1 MEKATLN
8 RFFLNQSDSFE
19 RLLVIDWMLNPIN
32 DDTLKAWLK
41 ENWDLL
47 SDYNTGEEPDVE
59 KIWFKLQESIKR
71 EKATPLISIN
81 QTVHKTGYSKR
92 LIMRFSVAAAVL
104 VMAVCSYLFYKST
117 TTAKQDENLVAY
129 GKSVIIEENNTPVNK
144 LIKLEDGTM
153 VSLSPKSSFY
163 YPLHFTNSK
172 REVALKG
179 TAFFEVSKNP
189 EKPFFVY
196 ANNVVTKVLGTSFTI
211 KTNPNTKEV
220 SVSVHTGRVQV
231 FEKNSA
237 SQSAFNDKVL
247 TSNGVIITGNQEA
260 IYSNKNNDFQ
270 TTLVPV
276 PLPIS
281 NVKAKVKGFDFERAN
296 LPDVIAQIQQVY
308 GVEIVLENE
317 NFNKCI
323 FSGELN
329 EENLFEKLDIICT
342 AINASYEVS
351 GTKVLIKGKGCK

>member
-1 MEKATLN
+1 MEKSTLN

-32 DDTLKAWLK
+32 DDTLKAWMK

-47 SDYNTGEEPDVE
+47 SDYSNGEEPDVE
-59 KIWFKLQESIKR
+59 KIWFKLQESIKKER
-71 EKATPLISIN
+71 ATPVVSIN
-81 QTVHKTGYSKR
+81 QTIHRKGYSKK
-92 LIMRFSVAAAVL
+92 LITRFSVAAAVL
-104 VMAVCSYLFYKST
+104 VMAFSAYTFYKSAT
-117 TTAKQDENLVAY
+117 STKQDENLVAY
-129 GKSVIIEENNTPVNK
+129 GKSLITEENNTNTNK
-144 LIKLEDGTM
+144 KIKLEDGT
-153 VSLSPKSSFY
+153 VVLLSPKSSFY
-163 YPLHFTNSK
+163 YPLHFANAK
-172 REVALKG
+172 REVALRG

-247 TSNGVIITGNQEA
+247 TSNGVIITANQEA

-276 PLPIS
+276 PLPIAS
-281 NVKAKVKGFDFERAN
+281 VKAKIKGFDFDRTS
-296 LPDVIAQIQQVY
+296 LPDVIALIQQAY